1 MSSNLNIP
9 SSHIDS
15 APTPAN
21 SFVQS
26 GLTAPQPSSTK
37 PTVEDVDEEAE
48 DDAAGFNPAS
58 LLAQVRSISVGSE
71 VDLSSLWE
79 VLLRLGGQG
88 RGVVGWKFC
97 SGRVGR
103 KIFSTCG
110 SIFATLTFTP
120 LDFIGR
126 TLLS

>member
-37 PTVEDVDEEAE
+37 PTVEDVDEEDAE

-58 LLAQVRSISVGSE
+58 LLAQVRSPLFSVGGG
-71 VDLSSLWE
+71 VDLSPSWE
-79 VLLRLGGQG
+79 V
-88 RGVVGWKFC
+88 F
-97 SGRVGR
+97 
-103 KIFSTCG
+103 
-110 SIFATLTFTP
+110 
-120 LDFIGR
+120 
-126 TLLS
+126 LSDRWV